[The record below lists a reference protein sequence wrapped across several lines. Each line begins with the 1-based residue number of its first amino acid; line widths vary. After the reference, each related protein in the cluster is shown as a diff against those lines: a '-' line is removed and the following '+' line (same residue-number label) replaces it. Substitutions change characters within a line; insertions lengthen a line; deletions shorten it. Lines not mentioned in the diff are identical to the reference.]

1 MYLHVGDSGSR
12 AFVTIKYADKYNL
25 IYVYTLLNGITTKYA
40 PFRLTAAIRTNYFWD
55 CIKLSYQNE
64 KENVLSFCEYIDLMK
79 AKFSCALDF
88 VRGNFLKLF
97 DPREKRHYVQE
108 SLVMGIMDL

>member
-1 MYLHVGDSGSR
+1 M
-12 AFVTIKYADKYNL
+12 
-25 IYVYTLLNGITTKYA
+25 
-40 PFRLTAAIRTNYFWD
+40 
-55 CIKLSYQNE
+55 KLSYQNE
-64 KENVLSFCEYIDLMK
+64 KENVLSFCEYIDLMN

-88 VRGNFLKLF
+88 VRGNFFKLF

>member
-40 PFRLTAAIRTNYFWD
+40 PFRITAAIRTNYFWD

-64 KENVLSFCEYIDLMK
+64 KENVLSFCEIIDLMK
-79 AKFSCALDF
+79 AKFSCAVDF
-88 VRGNFLKLF
+88 VRGNFF
-97 DPREKRHYVQE
+97 NRASY
-108 SLVMGIMDL
+108 